1 MARWNL
7 RLNRSLK
14 HLRRY
19 RHIMAVL
26 MKYGFEGVVS
36 ALRRRLTIK
45 LGGRVI
51 PSRVKQAAD
60 GRSRAERVRLAMEE
74 LGPTFIKLGQLL
86 STRPDL
92 VPPEYIKELEHLQDR
107 VRPEKFSRI
116 QFEIEEQL
124 GGKLDDL
131 FSTFDPTPVA
141 AGSIAQV
148 HRAVTRDGKAV
159 AVKVRRPGI
168 VEVLHTE
175 CEILEDLARLAK
187 ATIWEHETIDPEH
200 MVREFV
206 EAVSKEVDLA
216 NERRNQVR
224 FMRNFSQD
232 TTVHVPEVYEDL
244 CSEGVLTMEYVEGIK
259 PSNAEALKRAGLD
272 PKAIAQRGAD
282 FVLRQIFE
290 FGFFHTDPHPGN
302 FFLLPGNVLAPLDF
316 GQVARLTSWDR
327 RLMTDVV
334 LGVVDHDVQR
344 IVQAVQRGEL
354 ITEQTDM
361 SQLARDGEDMLDTYY
376 DLPLK
381 EIPLGQA
388 ISRFFD
394 LMRQNGLRP
403 PAEFALMLKSMM
415 TIESL
420 ATSLDSDFEII
431 QHLKPHARKL
441 RLQELDPR
449 RLGRSFRKTIRDTE
463 ELISRLPEDL
473 VSIIGKF
480 RRGQFQMKVQ
490 HEHLDKLA
498 NMLDKSSDRISFS
511 LIIAALL
518 VASSLLISQEG
529 MVLGLVSLQSLG
541 IIGYVMAAVMGIW
554 LMISIIRGPHV

>member
-1 MARWNL
+1 
-7 RLNRSLK
+7 
-14 HLRRY
+14 
-19 RHIMAVL
+19 MAVL

-36 ALRRRLTIK
+36 ALRRRLIVK

-51 PSRVKQAAD
+51 PARVKQAAE

-92 VPPEYIKELEHLQDR
+92 VPPEYIQELEHLQDR
-107 VRPEKFSRI
+107 VRPERFSRI
-116 QFEIEEQL
+116 QVEIEEQL
-124 GGKLDDL
+124 GGKLDDF
-131 FSTFDPTPVA
+131 FSSFDRTPVA

-148 HRAVTRDGKAV
+148 HRAVTRDGKTA

-175 CEILEDLARLAK
+175 CEILEDLAKLTK

-200 MVREFV
+200 MVQEFV

-216 NERRNQVR
+216 NERRNHVR
-224 FMRNFSQD
+224 FLRNFAD
-232 TTVHVPEVYEDL
+232 DPTVHVPAVYEEY
-244 CSEGVLTMEYVEGIK
+244 CSEGVLTMEYIEGIK
-259 PSNAEALKRAGLD
+259 PNNVEALKNAGFD
-272 PKAIAQRGAD
+272 PKIVAQRGAD

-290 FGFFHTDPHPGN
+290 LGFFHTDPHPGN
-302 FFLLPGNVLAPLDF
+302 FFLLPGNVLVPLDF
-316 GQVARLTSWDR
+316 GQVGRLTSWDR
-327 RLMTDVV
+327 RLMTDIV
-334 LGVVDHDVQR
+334 LGIVDHDVPR
-344 IVQAVQRGEL
+344 MVQAAQRGGL
-354 ITEQTDM
+354 ITEQTDLG
-361 SQLARDGEDMLDTYY
+361 QLARDGEDMLDTYY

-394 LMRQNGLRP
+394 LMRKNGLRP

-420 ATSLDSDFEII
+420 ATSLDSEFEII
-431 QHLKPHARKL
+431 EHLKPYAKLL
-441 RLQELDPR
+441 RLQQLDPR
-449 RLGRSFRKTIRDTE
+449 RLARSFRRTIRDTE

-473 VSIIGKF
+473 ASIISNF
-480 RRGQFQMKVQ
+480 RRGQFQMRVQ
-490 HEHLDKLA
+490 HEHLDNLA

-529 MVLGLVSLQSLG
+529 MVLGLISLQSLG